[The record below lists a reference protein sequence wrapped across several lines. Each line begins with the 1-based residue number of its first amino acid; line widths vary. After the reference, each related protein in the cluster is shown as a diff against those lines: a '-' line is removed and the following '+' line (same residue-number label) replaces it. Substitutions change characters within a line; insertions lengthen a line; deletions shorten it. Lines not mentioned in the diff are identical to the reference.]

1 VHSRK
6 NPNFD
11 RLISQL
17 GYTQKSISSSAAASV
32 VMQNGQ
38 IVWEWYSGY
47 HDHQQDA
54 RKVDEDSQFNI
65 ASGRKTYIA
74 FAVAYALF
82 HGKINSIEDTVD
94 NYISYLSIKRI
105 RGTTIRHLLT
115 HCHGLEERDGKI
127 VKVFES
133 GTNWKYNNVGI
144 NLLVKIVE
152 HTTNRTVSEIL
163 HENVFNPLGFSETGW
178 KTQKEDNLIF
188 NVHEDTDILG
198 PNNSSRGDQSNL
210 FTSAREF
217 AYWGNLHLNK
227 GKSNGRQLLSESLF
241 EQITTI
247 QSPQNLPSSLP
258 SQGYLWWVQGNNNS
272 PTSEIGGRVPS
283 GSFQV
288 LGYTGCACL
297 VLPTYNAV
305 AVRMFNQTGR
315 NQHPDFNYLT
325 DIRQFGD
332 VVSDCLRHKF

>member
-1 VHSRK
+1 MHSRK

-54 RKVDEDSQFNI
+54 RKVDENSQFNI
-65 ASGRKTYIA
+65 VSGRKTYIA

-82 HGKINSIEDTVD
+82 HGKINSIDDTVD

-105 RGTTIRHLLT
+105 KGTTIRHLLT

-133 GTNWKYNNVGI
+133 GTNW
-144 NLLVKIVE
+144 
-152 HTTNRTVSEIL
+152 
-163 HENVFNPLGFSETGW
+163 
-178 KTQKEDNLIF
+178 
-188 NVHEDTDILG
+188 
-198 PNNSSRGDQSNL
+198 
-210 FTSAREF
+210 
-217 AYWGNLHLNK
+217 
-227 GKSNGRQLLSESLF
+227 NGRQLLSESLF

-272 PTSEIGGRVPS
+272 STSEIGGRVPS

-325 DIRQFGD
+325 DMRQFGD